1 VPKAGHLRHRHTLHS
16 SALRLQCRQPDDA
29 LGCAFVAK
37 TAADT
42 PLSAETVQYCTQN
55 KTVMKI
61 KPGFELRMMCGENV
75 IIAYGEENINFSKII
90 ALNESATVIWNAV
103 IGKEFTVEDMA
114 KALCEE
120 YEVDPQEALKDSEKI
135 AKEWQELGLC

>member
-1 VPKAGHLRHRHTLHS
+1 
-16 SALRLQCRQPDDA
+16 
-29 LGCAFVAK
+29 
-37 TAADT
+37 
-42 PLSAETVQYCTQN
+42 
-55 KTVMKI
+55 MKI

-103 IGKEFTVEDMA
+103 IGSEFTVEDMA
-114 KALCEE
+114 KALCDE
-120 YEVDPQEALKDSEKI
+120 YEVDPQDARKDCEKI

>member
-1 VPKAGHLRHRHTLHS
+1 
-16 SALRLQCRQPDDA
+16 
-29 LGCAFVAK
+29 
-37 TAADT
+37 
-42 PLSAETVQYCTQN
+42 
-55 KTVMKI
+55 MKI

-120 YEVDPQEALKDSEKI
+120 YEVDPQDAQKDCEKI

>member
-1 VPKAGHLRHRHTLHS
+1 
-16 SALRLQCRQPDDA
+16 
-29 LGCAFVAK
+29 
-37 TAADT
+37 
-42 PLSAETVQYCTQN
+42 
-55 KTVMKI
+55 MKI

-120 YEVDPQEALKDSEKI
+120 YEVEADEAKADVAEII
-135 AKEWQELGLC
+135 AEWQNVSVIE

>member
-1 VPKAGHLRHRHTLHS
+1 
-16 SALRLQCRQPDDA
+16 
-29 LGCAFVAK
+29 
-37 TAADT
+37 
-42 PLSAETVQYCTQN
+42 
-55 KTVMKI
+55 MKI

-90 ALNESATVIWNAV
+90 ALNESAAVIWNAV
-103 IGKEFTVEDMA
+103 IGKEFTVEDMV

-120 YEVDPQEALKDSEKI
+120 YEVSPQEAQKDCEKI